1 MNLNNLTSNLLS
13 IGQVLKIPT
22 STEII
27 NYIVKSGDNL
37 YSIARAYGTTVSDL
51 INKNNLTSTTLQIGQ
66 VLKI

>member
-22 STEII
+22 SSEGI
-27 NYIVKSGDNL
+27 NYVVKSGDNL
-37 YSIARAYGTTVSDL
+37 YSIARAYGTTVSDI